1 MSRYPLVRTVI
12 LVIACAAVC
21 SSLTAQERAPIN
33 WLRASPQDME
43 WWRAARFGLFIH
55 WGPVSLKGTEIGWSR
70 GGERRGTGGTG
81 EIPVAE
87 YDSLYTRFN
96 PVKFNAAEWVETA
109 RAAGMKYIVF
119 TTKHHDGF
127 CEFDS
132 KLTDYTIM
140 HSPFRRDV
148 VRELVDACHKAK
160 MPIGFYYSPPDWHSP
175 DYRTENHARYI
186 RYMHGHLREL
196 CSNYGRID
204 IIWFDGL
211 GGTARDWDAENLFK
225 LIRGLQPHVIINNRA
240 GLEGDFD
247 TPEQKV
253 GAYNTERAWESCIT
267 ICEQWA
273 WKPDDKLKSLEE
285 CIRTLV
291 RTAGGDGNLLLNVGP
306 MPDGRIEPRQVERLK
321 EMGVWLKKYGATV
334 YDTRGGPFRPGAW
347 GASTVKGG
355 TVWLHVLS
363 WSGDMLNLPP
373 LPVKFTGAKV
383 LTGGTVDFAQD
394 DRGIRIS
401 VPPAERNAI
410 DTIIA
415 LTMMRE

>member
-1 MSRYPLVRTVI
+1 MSRYSLARIFI
-12 LVIACAAVC
+12 LVLACFAAL
-21 SSLTAQERAPIN
+21 SSASAQERPPIN
-33 WLRASPQDME
+33 WLKASPRDME
-43 WWRAARFGLFIH
+43 WWSAARFGLFVH
-55 WGPVSLKGTEIGWSR
+55 WGPVSLAGTEIGWSR

-81 EIPVAE
+81 EIPVAV
-87 YDSLYTRFN
+87 YDSLYTHFN
-96 PVKFNAAEWVETA
+96 PVKYNASEWVETA

-140 HSPFRRDV
+140 HSPFGRDV

-186 RYMHGHLREL
+186 KYMHGHLREL
-196 CSNYGRID
+196 CSNYGKID
-204 IIWFDGL
+204 VIWFDGL

-225 LIRGLQPHVIINNRA
+225 MIRSLQPHVLINNRA

-247 TPEQKV
+247 TPEQKI
-253 GAYNTERAWESCIT
+253 GAYNTERSWESCIT
-267 ICEQWA
+267 ICNQWA

-321 EMGVWLKKYGATV
+321 EMGVWLRKYGSTV
-334 YDTRGGPFRPGAW
+334 YDTRGGPFRPGTW
-347 GASTVKGG
+347 GVSTEKGN
-355 TVWLHVLS
+355 TVWLHVMS
-363 WSGDMLNLPP
+363 WSGDMLRLPP
-373 LPVKFTGAKV
+373 LPVKFSGAKV
-383 LTGGTVDFAQD
+383 LTGGIASFTQD
-394 DRGIRIS
+394 ERGISVS
-401 VPPAERNAI
+401 VPAADRNDI

-415 LTMMRE
+415 LTMIKE